1 MSTARDIES
10 VRHLLVR
17 LKLQA
22 KVDLAPSIHNRPPC
36 HNLRGSWHLGMP
48 KRDISPLN
56 HTHDDHPKKQK
67 PAGGADEEVEQDEDA
82 SELRSYG
89 RDFDYINDT
98 ESDSELEAPA
108 EQEEQP
114 PTEQMQALTVY
125 QTPVMPINPRWHVEK
140 QNNCINAVLGYLVL
154 GDPDPSKEKNVQA
167 INAVLSPFS
176 LMCCMAMMCRGASRV
191 RNNALP
197 YKQLAHYCW
206 PTDDA
211 RDDLDTSAHEFLKVF
226 VAQLTGN
233 PACNW
238 KNIIMSDNL
247 KEDYVSDIKTNFKA
261 LEKKTDDWEWVNAQ
275 VTSVTHMN
283 SKVLDEKPSGSVL
296 INAIYFQ
303 DQWIFPFDKVIKG
316 MQFKSSEGTISLVK
330 MMTLKQ
336 RLRIAK
342 HGHMTAV
349 NMLYE
354 TPGLG
359 AWFVK
364 NSDQETGFDNKVAF
378 NNLTSFLNQEFVD
391 QTLTS
396 SQQLLEVKIPQF
408 KLEESINLKQVF
420 QSLHSHAI
428 TEIFRTNNLDRMTQN
443 TSEAFSM
450 FRQDCMLKVD
460 RLGTTAAART
470 VAATTRGS
478 RGPTYLKVTFAH
490 TFYMVIYHR
499 DTILFVAKIG
509 CPQDHAESGG
519 SPATDEVVDTVHGH
533 VSSHYADQEMALQL
547 SYQKNILKV
556 VVGGIERSIKIVTK
570 LHDGKDDEDGE
581 VIVDEKK
588 DEKIIKKKI
597 EDTTEVVRGSEIP
610 IRTYTVDTNLLIRVN
625 VKFPTPA
632 GMSEEDAEKTKIRFT
647 PVYVKDTGEEE
658 PEDLLALNFDQSF
671 ELPFPLQKEAGEEE
685 DGWSFKDYNGK
696 TFLKLRFKL

>member
-1 MSTARDIES
+1 MNKRES
-10 VRHLLVR
+10 
-17 LKLQA
+17 
-22 KVDLAPSIHNRPPC
+22 SPPQ
-36 HNLRGSWHLGMP
+36 NG
-48 KRDISPLN
+48 N
-56 HTHDDHPKKQK
+56 PKKHKQS
-67 PAGGADEEVEQDEDA
+67 GGVDEEDEQDEDA
-82 SELRSYG
+82 SELGSYG
-89 RDFDYINDT
+89 RASDYINDT
-98 ESDSELEAPA
+98 ESDSEGEA
-108 EQEEQP
+108 

-125 QTPVMPINPRWHVEK
+125 QAPVIPIDPRWHVEK

-154 GDPDPSKEKNVQA
+154 KNTKQ
-167 INAVLSPFS
+167 NAVLSPFS
-176 LMCCMAMMCRGASRV
+176 LMSCMAMMCRGASRV

-211 RDDLDTSAHEFLKVF
+211 RDVLDASAHAALKVF

-261 LEKKTDDWEWVNAQ
+261 LEKKTDDWELVNAE

-283 SKVLDEKPSGSVL
+283 SKVLDDKPSGSVL

-396 SQQLLEVKIPQF
+396 SQQFLEVKIPQF

-420 QSLHSHAI
+420 QSLPSHAI

-470 VAATTRGS
+470 VGVATRGS

-490 TFYMVIYHR
+490 TFYMVIYHF

-509 CPQDHAESGG
+509 CPQDHADSGR

-547 SYQKNILKV
+547 EYQTKKLKV
-556 VVGGIERSIKIVTK
+556 VIGGIERSIKIVTK
-570 LHDGKDDEDGE
+570 LHDGKNDEVGE
-581 VIVDEKK
+581 VIVDEKE

-597 EDTTEVVRGSEIP
+597 EDTTEMVGGSEFP
-610 IRTYTVDTNLLIRVN
+610 VRTYTVDPDLLISVT

-658 PEDLLALNFDQSF
+658 PEDPLALNFDQSF
-671 ELPFPLQKEAGEEE
+671 ELPFPLQKVAGEEE